1 MTGLVS
7 GAIVETTTLLKV
19 IGYSLLFG
27 LGIAVAFG
35 VGVWSA
41 AGLIDALR
49 TRRTS
54 TGAAWAALAGACA
67 LGVLAA
73 IVLGIVVMAQK

>member
-1 MTGLVS
+1 MTSLVS

-27 LGIAVAFG
+27 LGIALVFG

-49 TRRTS
+49 TRRT
-54 TGAAWAALAGACA
+54 TAGVAWAVLAGSCA